1 MTSFATPL
9 GSGLRR
15 EAVTEA
21 NGNVCMGAFT
31 TTTCEVLHGD
41 QKRQASLPCGCDASI
56 AFLGSRLATVHLS
69 RPVGETGPRSDCGF
83 SLRRN
88 LLK

>member
-15 EAVTEA
+15 EAVTSA
-21 NGNVCMGAFT
+21 IGSYRMGAFT
-31 TTTCEVLHGD
+31 TATCEVLHGD
-41 QKRQASLPCGCDASI
+41 QKRQASLPCGCDTSSS
-56 AFLGSRLATVHLS
+56 FKGSRLATVHLS
-69 RPVGETGPRSDCGF
+69 CLLAKTEPRSDCGF